1 MERQL
6 SAVRA
11 AALLGDFDTSPAYR
25 GIADAFRRLIADGRV
40 PVGTRLPSER
50 DLTAA
55 LRVSRTTVTRAYSL
69 LVERSYATARQGSG
83 TVAALPAARGHRGDH
98 LLTPSST
105 GIDGSGDAID
115 LTCAAPIAPAG
126 VAEAYEAAVAEL
138 PSYLPGTGYYP
149 TGLPALREA
158 IARRYDERGLPTSPD
173 QVIVT
178 AGALAGIAVAA
189 RALVAPGDRVLVESP
204 TYPNAIAT
212 LQRTGARIAGVDV
225 DPTGWD
231 VESVT
236 AALRQV
242 GPRAA
247 YLIPDFHNPTGALLS
262 TDDRAAVAAG
272 LRASRTAAIVDES
285 LVELVLDEV
294 EVPAPFASFAPD
306 TVTVGSASKAFWG
319 GLRIGWL
326 RVPEPRSAAVVASR
340 LSLDLGVPVLE
351 QLVLLQLLARAGD
364 VLATRRDGLRLSRNA
379 LADAL
384 ARTLPEWRVPVPPGG
399 LCLWVEL
406 PEPVSSS
413 LTAVAERHDVLL
425 ASGPSFAPEGGL
437 ERYLRLPFT
446 QPADQL
452 VEAVSRLRSAW
463 DETLSTRATRRV
475 TRTLVA

>member
-25 GIADAFRRLIADGRV
+25 GIADGFRRLIADGRV

-55 LRVSRTTVTRAYSL
+55 LGVSRTTVTRAYSL
-69 LVERSYATARQGSG
+69 LVERSYADARRGSG
-83 TVAALPAARGHRGDH
+83 TVAALPAARGHRTD
-98 LLTPSST
+98 LLAPSST
-105 GIDGSGDAID
+105 GLDGSGAALD
-115 LTCAAPIAPAG
+115 LTCAAPIAPPGIAQ
-126 VAEAYEAAVAEL
+126 AYEAAVAEL

-178 AGALAGIAVAA
+178 AGALAGVAVAA
-189 RALVAPGDRVLVESP
+189 RALVSVGDRVLVESP

-212 LQRTGARIAGVDV
+212 LLQTGARIAGVDV
-225 DPTGWD
+225 EPSGWD

-262 TDDRAAVAAG
+262 AGDRAAVAAG

-285 LVELVLDEV
+285 LVDLVLDDV
-294 EVPAPFASFAPD
+294 EVPPPFASFAPD

-326 RVPEPRSAAVVASR
+326 RVPEPRFAAVVASR
-340 LSLDLGVPVLE
+340 LSLDLGAPVLE
-351 QLVLLQLLARAGD
+351 QLVLLQLLARAGE
-364 VLATRRDGLRLSRNA
+364 LLPARRLGLRLSRDA
-379 LADAL
+379 VTDAL
-384 ARTLPEWRVPVPPGG
+384 ARTLPEWRVPVPAGG

-452 VEAVSRLRSAW
+452 VAAVSRLRSAW
-463 DETLSTRATRRV
+463 DETLSTRATRPV

>member
-1 MERQL
+1 
-6 SAVRA
+6 
-11 AALLGDFDTSPAYR
+11 
-25 GIADAFRRLIADGRV
+25 
-40 PVGTRLPSER
+40 
-50 DLTAA
+50 
-55 LRVSRTTVTRAYSL
+55 
-69 LVERSYATARQGSG
+69 
-83 TVAALPAARGHRGDH
+83 
-98 LLTPSST
+98 
-105 GIDGSGDAID
+105 
-115 LTCAAPIAPAG
+115 
-126 VAEAYEAAVAEL
+126 
-138 PSYLPGTGYYP
+138 
-149 TGLPALREA
+149 
-158 IARRYDERGLPTSPD
+158 
-173 QVIVT
+173 
-178 AGALAGIAVAA
+178 
-189 RALVAPGDRVLVESP
+189 
-204 TYPNAIAT
+204 
-212 LQRTGARIAGVDV
+212 
-225 DPTGWD
+225 
-231 VESVT
+231 
-236 AALRQV
+236 
-242 GPRAA
+242 
-247 YLIPDFHNPTGALLS
+247 
-262 TDDRAAVAAG
+262 VAAG

-294 EVPAPFASFAPD
+294 DVPAPFASFAPD

-384 ARTLPEWRVPVPPGG
+384 ARTLPEWRVPVPAGG

-463 DETLSTRATRRV
+463 DETLSTRATHRV

>member
-1 MERQL
+1 
-6 SAVRA
+6 
-11 AALLGDFDTSPAYR
+11 SPAYR
-25 GIADAFRRLIADGRV
+25 GIADGFRRLIADGRV

-55 LRVSRTTVTRAYSL
+55 LGVSRTTVTRAYSL
-69 LVERSYATARQGSG
+69 LVERSYAAARRGSG
-83 TVAALPAARGHRGDH
+83 TVAALPAARGHRTDH
-98 LLTPSST
+98 LLAPSST
-105 GIDGSGDAID
+105 GLDGSGAALD
-115 LTCAAPIAPAG
+115 LTCAAPIAPPGIAQ
-126 VAEAYEAAVAEL
+126 AYEAAVAEL

-178 AGALAGIAVAA
+178 AGALAGVAVAA
-189 RALVAPGDRVLVESP
+189 RALVSVGDRVLVESP

-212 LQRTGARIAGVDV
+212 LLQTGARIAGVDV
-225 DPTGWD
+225 DPSGWD

-262 TDDRAAVAAG
+262 AGDRAVVAAG

-285 LVELVLDEV
+285 LVDLVLDDV
-294 EVPAPFASFAPD
+294 EVPPPFASFAPD
-306 TVTVGSASKAFWG
+306 TITVGSASKAFWG

-326 RVPEPRSAAVVASR
+326 RVPEPRFAAVVASR
-340 LSLDLGVPVLE
+340 LSLDLGAPVLE
-351 QLVLLQLLARAGD
+351 QLVLLQLLARAGE
-364 VLATRRDGLRLSRNA
+364 LLPARRNGLRLSRNA
-379 LADAL
+379 VTDAL
-384 ARTLPEWRVPVPPGG
+384 ARTLPEWRVPVPAGG

-425 ASGPSFAPEGGL
+425 ASGASFAPEGGL

-452 VEAVSRLRSAW
+452 VAAVSRLRSAW
-463 DETLSTRATRRV
+463 DETLSTRATRPV